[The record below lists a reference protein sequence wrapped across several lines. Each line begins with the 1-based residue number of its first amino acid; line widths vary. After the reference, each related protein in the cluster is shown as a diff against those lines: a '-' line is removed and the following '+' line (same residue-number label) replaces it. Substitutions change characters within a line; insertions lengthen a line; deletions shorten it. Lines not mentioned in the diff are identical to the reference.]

1 MARFSLERMAYVKK
15 KLRFFL
21 IVPVLILSLS
31 GCAPL
36 VVGAAVGAVG
46 GYAASRD
53 TIQGD
58 SDKPY
63 ESLWDAAVK
72 VAQIRGKIRRE
83 DAYAGTIQS
92 DAESSLVWIRLIR
105 LTRSTTRIMISAR
118 RYHFPNL
125 ALAQD
130 LYVKIIEEAR

>member
-1 MARFSLERMAYVKK
+1 VKK
-15 KLRFFL
+15 KLLFFL
-21 IVPVLILSLS
+21 VAPVLIFSLS

-36 VVGAAVGAVG
+36 VVGAACGAVG

-63 ESLWDAAVK
+63 ESLWNAAVR

-83 DAYAGTIQS
+83 DSYSGTIQS

-105 LTRSTTRIMISAR
+105 LTRSTTRIRISAR
-118 RYHFPNL
+118 KYHFPNL

-130 LYVKIIEEAR
+130 LYVKITEEAR

>member
-1 MARFSLERMAYVKK
+1 MTYVKNK
-15 KLRFFL
+15 FVFL
-21 IVPVLILSLS
+21 LLAPLLIFNLS

-46 GYAASRD
+46 GFAASRD

-63 ESLWDAAVK
+63 ESLWNAAVK

-83 DAYAGTIQS
+83 DAYSGTIQS
-92 DAESSLVWIRLIR
+92 DAESTLVWIRLIR
-105 LTRSTTRIMISAR
+105 LTRSTTRIRISAR